1 MHIFKTVSIP
11 RVLAWTGMVTFFAF
25 GILALASPSHTATLL
40 MLGGLILW
48 VTTGSAIL

>member
-1 MHIFKTVSIP
+1 MHTFKAASIP
-11 RVLAWTGMVTFFAF
+11 MVLAWTGMVAFFVF
-25 GILALASPSHTATLL
+25 GILALASPSYTATLL